1 MARALT
7 QLGERIKTCPHCF
20 TYTERE
26 MCDICQD
33 PKHDASLLCV
43 VEEARDISTIESTGA
58 YLGYYHVLGGTLQ
71 IRSGHDAGHHPMAP
85 TTRATR
91 DGSDHPARSSL
102 LSPPPLTAKQ
112 RSCFSKS
119 LAPLGAP

>member
-33 PKHDASLLCV
+33 PKRDASLLCV
-43 VEEARDISTIESTGA
+43 VEEARDISTIESTGM
-58 YLGYYHVLGGTLQ
+58 YLGFYHVLGGTLNPIEGMTPDT
-71 IRSGHDAGHHPMAP
+71 IRWRQLRERLETDPTISEIIPCSPP
-85 TTRATR
+85 TTHGEATIMFLKNLSR
-91 DGSDHPARSSL
+91 L
-102 LSPPPLTAKQ
+102 LA
-112 RSCFSKS
+112 
-119 LAPLGAP
+119 AP